1 MAYDIKSATI
11 LRGATGNQGDYAA
24 VTINDRF
31 SDLDKKMDSK
41 IGQDQFEK
49 SVKLIRS
56 DIKSICDKLE
66 NDINDYK
73 SVTIRE
79 MNFCLESISTKLSDN
94 INKVSCDLGKHIEYF
109 SDYKTEQEEFN
120 KDVVNV
126 IGAIYKAFKV
136 VAFIFGLNMASILA
150 IVIYLCTL

>member
-11 LRGATGNQGDYAA
+11 LRGATGNQGDYDTVA
-24 VTINDRF
+24 INDRF

-41 IGQDQFEK
+41 IGQEQFEK
-49 SVKLIRS
+49 SVELIRS
-56 DIKSICDKLE
+56 DIESIGDKLE

-79 MNFCLESISTKLSDN
+79 MNSCLESISTKLSAN
-94 INKVSCDLGKHIEYF
+94 IDKVSYNLGKHIEYF

-120 KDVVNV
+120 KDVVNTV
-126 IGAIYKAFKV
+126 GSICKAFKV
-136 VAFIFGLNMASILA
+136 VSFMLGLNMASILA
-150 IVIYLCTL
+150 IVIYLCTM

>member
-1 MAYDIKSATI
+1 MAYYIDSAEIFIGDT
-11 LRGATGNQGDYAA
+11 GAQGDYA
-24 VTINDRF
+24 ISDRF
-31 SDLDKKMDSK
+31 SELNQEMDAK
-41 IGQDQFEK
+41 IGQEQFDK
-49 SVKLIRS
+49 SVELIRS
-56 DIKSICDKLE
+56 DIKSVGDKLE
-66 NDINDYK
+66 HDIVDYK

-79 MNFCLESISTKLSDN
+79 MNSCLESISTKLSAN

-126 IGAIYKAFKV
+126 IGDIYKAFKV

-150 IVIYLCTL
+150 IVIYLCTM

>member
-24 VTINDRF
+24 VAINDRF

-41 IGQDQFEK
+41 IGQEQFDK
-49 SVKLIRS
+49 SVELIRS
-56 DIKSICDKLE
+56 DIKSIGDKLE

-79 MNFCLESISTKLSDN
+79 MNSCLESISTKLSAN
-94 INKVSCDLGKHIEYF
+94 IDKVSYNLGKHIEYF

-120 KDVVNV
+120 KDVVNTV
-126 IGAIYKAFKV
+126 GSICKAFKV
-136 VAFIFGLNMASILA
+136 VAFMLGLNMASILA
-150 IVIYLCTL
+150 IVIYICTM

>member
-150 IVIYLCTL
+150 IVIYLCTM